1 MKTSHAWRFFKT
13 ARLAQVKIET
23 GDDIAHLAELDRKL
37 WTVLSSPTTGVR
49 FDTRML
55 ELMDTDGDGRIRVP
69 EVLAAIEWLKGK
81 GVNLDDLFKENP
93 EDRAALDKV
102 VAELADLATA
112 EPSEADKAAMKA
124 WEDAPK
130 SDPAIM
136 PLGDATPAA
145 NAALAAVEAEIDA
158 FFTVP
163 EDLPLVTEEQDKT
176 LPLSKNLNPKWLI
189 AITAFAK
196 DVVVPLLGKPLD
208 GELTRLEWA
217 DIKAKFA
224 PYRAWVASKPVMDAA
239 AKARLE
245 DEERL
250 LRYKLNL
257 VSFLRNY
264 VNQADLYDPNT
275 NAMFQ
280 MGTLYLAER
289 ACSLCFH
296 VADEGAHSALSV
308 RSNCCIV
315 YAKLKRKG
323 SAETRN
329 ICAAITAGCTAPL
342 FAGLNGIFIDRDG
355 LDWDA
360 TITKIVEAQVSLK
373 EAFWAPW
380 RKLGETVAEQVK
392 KFIGD
397 RQSAATAGVAK
408 AADGSAAKEK
418 GGNSAALAGSV
429 AALGVGIG
437 MMGAAFAG
445 LFGLV
450 AGLPWWKT
458 AIAVLAVIL
467 AVSLPSVILTW
478 FKLRRRDLGAILNA
492 GGWAANRP
500 LRFSCGLAREFT
512 RLAVLPPGAHAAR
525 DPYSRTPW
533 GKIFLALL
541 AAVAIFLGCA
551 WKYELWPFPKKAAA
565 PVAQVQPAPAAETNA
580 VPATAAKVT
589 EGAK

>member
-1 MKTSHAWRFFKT
+1 MKTGYNWRFFKT
-13 ARLAQVKIET
+13 ARLAQVKIEN
-23 GDDIAHLAELDRKL
+23 GEDLAHLAELDRKL
-37 WTVLSSPTTGVR
+37 WTALSSPTTGVR

-55 ELMDTDGDGRIRVP
+55 ALMDTDGDGRIRVP
-69 EVLAAIEWLKGK
+69 EVLAAIDFLKDK

-93 EDRAALDKV
+93 DDRAALDKV
-102 VAELADLATA
+102 MADQADLAAA
-112 EPSEADKAAMKA
+112 EPSEADKAALQV
-124 WEDAPK
+124 WEHAPK
-130 SDPAIM
+130 
-136 PLGDATPAA
+136 GDAAILPPGHAPAA
-145 NAALAAVEAEIDA
+145 AEAALAAVEAEIDA
-158 FFTVP
+158 FFAVP
-163 EDLPLVTEEQDKT
+163 DDLPLVTEELDKV
-176 LPLSKNLNPKWLI
+176 LPLTKNLNPKWAGAI
-189 AITAFAK
+189 ATFATA
-196 DVVVPLLGKPLD
+196 VVEPVLGKEAAE
-208 GELTRLEWA
+208 ELTRLEWA
-217 DIKAKFA
+217 AIKAKFA
-224 PYRAWVASKPVMDAA
+224 PYRAWQAAKPVMAA
-239 AKARLE
+239 DTKAQLE
-245 DEERL
+245 DQERL

-264 VNQADLYDPNT
+264 VNQADLYDPACE
-275 NAMFQ
+275 AMFQ
-280 MGTLYLAER
+280 MGTLYIAER

-296 VADEGAHSALSV
+296 VDNEAAHAALAE
-308 RSNCCIV
+308 RSECCLV
-315 YAKLKRKG
+315 YAKLTRKG

-342 FAGLNGIFIDRDG
+342 YVGRNGIFFDRDG

-360 TITKIVEAQVSLK
+360 TVTKIVESQVSLK

-380 RKLGETVAEQVK
+380 RKLGQTVAEQVK

-397 RQSAATAGVAK
+397 RQTAATAGVTK

-418 GGNSAALAGSV
+418 GGNAAALAGSV

-458 AIAVLAVIL
+458 AIAVLAVLL

-500 LRFSCGLAREFT
+500 LRFSNGLAREFT
-512 RLAVLPPGAHAAR
+512 RLAVLPPGAYAAR

-533 GKIFLALL
+533 K
-541 AAVAIFLGCA
+541 AIFALILVALAILLGWA
-551 WKYELWPFPKKAAA
+551 WKTERWPFCPKKACAPAA
-565 PVAQVQPAPAAETNA
+565 QTQPAPAAPSANA
-580 VPATAAKVT
+580 EVAK
-589 EGAK
+589 

>member
-1 MKTSHAWRFFKT
+1 MKTGYNWSFFKT
-13 ARLAQVKIET
+13 ARLAQVKIEK

-49 FDTRML
+49 FDARML
-55 ELMDTDGDGRIRVP
+55 ALMDTDGDGRIRVP

-81 GVNLDDLFKENP
+81 GVNLDDLFKDDP

-102 VAELADLATA
+102 VAQQADLAAA
-112 EPSEADKAAMKA
+112 EPSKDDKAAMKA

-163 EDLPLVTEEQDKT
+163 EDLPLVTEEQDKV
-176 LPLSKNLNPKWLI
+176 LPLSRNLNPKWMAAI
-189 AITAFAK
+189 AAFAK
-196 DVVVPLLGKPLD
+196 DTAAPALGKPAD

-217 DIKAKFA
+217 GLKAKFA
-224 PYRAWVASKPVMDAA
+224 PYRAWVAAKPVMDAA

-245 DEERL
+245 DQERL

-257 VSFLRNY
+257 VPFLRNF
-264 VNQADLYDPNT
+264 VNQADLYDPET

-280 MGTLYLAER
+280 MGTLYIAER
-289 ACSLCFH
+289 ACTLCFH

-308 RSNCCIV
+308 RSDCCIV
-315 YAKLKRKG
+315 YAKLTRKG

-342 FAGLNGIFIDRDG
+342 YVGRNGIFIDRDG

-360 TITKIVEAQVSLK
+360 TVTKIVEAQVSLK

-397 RQSAATAGVAK
+397 RQTAATAGVAK

-458 AIAVLAVIL
+458 ALAVVAVLL

-533 GKIFLALL
+533 GKIVVAVLVLV
-541 AAVAIFLGCA
+541 AAYLGCA
-551 WKYELWPFPKKAAA
+551 WKYDFWPFPKKAAA
-565 PVAQVQPAPAAETNA
+565 PVAQVQPAPAAAECLA
-580 VPATAAKVT
+580 PAEAAKP
-589 EGAK
+589 EASAK

>member
-1 MKTSHAWRFFKT
+1 MKTGYKWRFFKT
-13 ARLAQVKIET
+13 ARLAQVKIEN
-23 GDDIAHLAELDRKL
+23 GEDLAHLAELDRKL
-37 WTVLSSPTTGVR
+37 WTALSSPTTGVR

-55 ELMDTDGDGRIRVP
+55 TLMDTDGDGRIRVP
-69 EVLAAIEWLKGK
+69 EVLAAIDFLKGK

-93 EDRAALDKV
+93 DDRAALDKV
-102 VAELADLATA
+102 MADQADLAAA
-112 EPSEADKAAMKA
+112 EPSAADKAALKA

-130 SDPAIM
+130 GDAAIL
-136 PLGDATPAA
+136 PLGDATAA
-145 NAALAAVEAEIDA
+145 AEAALAAVEAEIDA
-158 FFTVP
+158 FFAVP
-163 EDLPLVTEEQDKT
+163 DDLPLVTEELDKV
-176 LPLSKNLNPKWLI
+176 LPLTKNLNPKWAGAI
-189 AITAFAK
+189 ATFATT
-196 DVVVPLLGKPLD
+196 VVEPVLGKEAAE
-208 GELTRLEWA
+208 ELTRLEWSA
-217 DIKAKFA
+217 IKAKFA
-224 PYRAWVASKPVMDAA
+224 PYRAWQAAKPVMAA
-239 AKARLE
+239 DTKAQLE
-245 DEERL
+245 DRERL

-257 VSFLRNY
+257 VSFLRND
-264 VNQADLYDPNT
+264 VNQADLYDPACE
-275 NAMFQ
+275 AMFQ
-280 MGTLYLAER
+280 MGTLYIAER

-296 VADEGAHSALSV
+296 VDNEAAHAALAE
-308 RSNCCIV
+308 RSECCLV
-315 YAKLKRKG
+315 YAKLTRKG

-342 FAGLNGIFIDRDG
+342 YVGRNGIFFDRDG

-360 TITKIVEAQVSLK
+360 TVTKIVESQVSLK

-380 RKLGETVAEQVK
+380 RKLGQTVAEQVK

-397 RQSAATAGVAK
+397 RQTAATAGVTK

-418 GGNSAALAGSV
+418 GGNAAALAGSI

-458 AIAVLAVIL
+458 AIAVVAVLL

-500 LRFSCGLAREFT
+500 LRFSNGLAREFT
-512 RLAVLPPGAHAAR
+512 RLAVLPPGAYAAR

-533 GKIFLALL
+533 K
-541 AAVAIFLGCA
+541 AIFAIILVALAILLGWA
-551 WKYELWPFPKKAAA
+551 WKSERWPFCPKKACA
-565 PVAQVQPAPAAETNA
+565 PAVQTQPAPAAPSANA
-580 VPATAAKVT
+580 EAAK
-589 EGAK
+589 

>member
-1 MKTSHAWRFFKT
+1 MKTGHDWRFFRT
-13 ARLAQVKIET
+13 ARLAQVKIEN
-23 GDDIAHLAELDRKL
+23 GEDIAHLAELDRKL
-37 WTVLSSPTTGVR
+37 WTVLSSPTSGVR
-49 FDTRML
+49 FDQRML
-55 ELMDTDGDGRIRVP
+55 AFMDSDGDGRIRVP

-93 EDRAALDKV
+93 EDRTAL
-102 VAELADLATA
+102 AEIMSMQADLAAA
-112 EPSEADKAAMKA
+112 EPSESDKAAMKA

-136 PLGDATPAA
+136 PLGDKTAA
-145 NAALAAVEAEIDA
+145 AEAALAAVEAEIDA
-158 FFTVP
+158 FFAIP
-163 EDLPLVTEEQDKT
+163 DDLPLVTEELDKV
-176 LPLSKNLNPKWLI
+176 LPLSKNLNPKWLV

-196 DVVVPLLGKPLD
+196 NTVAPVLGKAED

-217 DIKAKFA
+217 EIKAKFA
-224 PYRAWVASKPVMDAA
+224 PYRAWIAAKPVMDAA

-245 DEERL
+245 EQERL
-250 LRYKLNL
+250 LRYKLNM
-257 VSFLRNY
+257 VPFLRNY
-264 VNQADLYDPNT
+264 VNQADLYDPDT

-280 MGTLYLAER
+280 MGTLYIAGR

-296 VADEGAHSALSV
+296 VADEGAHSALSG
-308 RSNCCIV
+308 RSGCCII
-315 YAKLKRKG
+315 YAKLTRKG

-329 ICAAITAGCTAPL
+329 ICAAITAGCIAPL
-342 FAGLNGIFIDRDG
+342 YTGLNGIFFDRDG

-360 TITKIVEAQVSLK
+360 TITKIVEAEVSLR

-380 RKLGETVAEQVK
+380 RKLGQTVAEQVR

-397 RQSAATAGVAK
+397 RQTAATTGVTK
-408 AADGSAAKEK
+408 AAEGSAAKDK
-418 GGNSAALAGSV
+418 GGNAAALAGSV

-458 AIAVLAVIL
+458 ALAVLVVLL

-478 FKLRRRDLGAILNA
+478 FKLRRRDLGAVLNA
-492 GGWAANRP
+492 CGWAVNRP
-500 LRFSCGLAREFT
+500 LRFSNGLAREFT
-512 RLAVLPPGAHAAR
+512 RLAVLPPGAYAAR

-533 GKIFLALL
+533 KTIIAVALIAIAALL
-541 AAVAIFLGCA
+541 GFA
-551 WKYELWPFPKKAAA
+551 WKTERWPFPKKACA
-565 PVAQVQPAPAAETNA
+565 PAAQVQPAPAAER
-580 VPATAAKVT
+580 
-589 EGAK
+589 

>member
-176 LPLSKNLNPKWLI
+176 LPLSRNLNPKWLV

-196 DVVVPLLGKPLD
+196 DVVAPLLGKPAD

-342 FAGLNGIFIDRDG
+342 FPGLNGIFIDRDG

-397 RQSAATAGVAK
+397 RQTAATAGVAK

-533 GKIFLALL
+533 GKIFL
-541 AAVAIFLGCA
+541 GCA

>member
-1 MKTSHAWRFFKT
+1 MKTGYDWRYFRT
-13 ARLAQVKIET
+13 ARLAQVKIEN
-23 GDDIAHLAELDRKL
+23 GEDLAHLAELDRKL
-37 WTVLSSPTTGVR
+37 WTALSSPTTGVR

-55 ELMDTDGDGRIRVP
+55 TLMDTDGDGRIRVP
-69 EVLAAIEWLKGK
+69 EVLAAIDFLKGK

-93 EDRAALDKV
+93 DDRAALDKV
-102 VAELADLATA
+102 MADQADLAAA
-112 EPSEADKAAMKA
+112 EPSEADKAALKA

-130 SDPAIM
+130 GDAAIL
-136 PLGDATPAA
+136 PLGDATAA
-145 NAALAAVEAEIDA
+145 AEAALAAVEAEIDA
-158 FFTVP
+158 FFAVP
-163 EDLPLVTEEQDKT
+163 DDLPLVTEELDKV
-176 LPLSKNLNPKWLI
+176 LPLTKNLNPKWAGAI
-189 AITAFAK
+189 ATFATT
-196 DVVVPLLGKPLD
+196 VAGPVLGKEAAE
-208 GELTRLEWA
+208 ELTRLEWSA
-217 DIKAKFA
+217 IKAKFA
-224 PYRAWVASKPVMDAA
+224 PYRAWQAAKPVMAA
-239 AKARLE
+239 DTKAQLE
-245 DEERL
+245 DRERL

-264 VNQADLYDPNT
+264 VNQADLYDPACE
-275 NAMFQ
+275 AMFQ
-280 MGTLYLAER
+280 MGTLYIAER

-296 VADEGAHSALSV
+296 VDNEAAHAALAE
-308 RSNCCIV
+308 RSECCLV
-315 YAKLKRKG
+315 YAKLTRKG
-323 SAETRN
+323 SAETRQ

-342 FAGLNGIFIDRDG
+342 YVGRNGIFFDRDG

-360 TITKIVEAQVSLK
+360 TVTKIVEAQVSLK

-380 RKLGETVAEQVK
+380 RKLGQTVAEQVK

-397 RQSAATAGVAK
+397 RQTAATAGVTK

-418 GGNSAALAGSV
+418 GGNAAALAGSV

-458 AIAVLAVIL
+458 AIAVVAVLL

-500 LRFSCGLAREFT
+500 LRFSNGLAREFT
-512 RLAVLPPGAHAAR
+512 RLAVLPPGAYAAR

-533 GKIFLALL
+533 KAIIATILVALAILL
-541 AAVAIFLGCA
+541 GWA
-551 WKYELWPFPKKAAA
+551 WKTERWPFCPKKACA
-565 PVAQVQPAPAAETNA
+565 PAVQTQPAPAAPSANA
-580 VPATAAKVT
+580 EAAK
-589 EGAK
+589 

>member
-1 MKTSHAWRFFKT
+1 MKTGYNWRFFKT
-13 ARLAQVKIET
+13 ARLAQVKIEN
-23 GDDIAHLAELDRKL
+23 GEDLAHLAELDRKL
-37 WTVLSSPTTGVR
+37 WTALSSPTTGVR

-55 ELMDTDGDGRIRVP
+55 TLMDTDGDGRIRVP
-69 EVLAAIEWLKGK
+69 EVLAAIDFLKGK

-93 EDRAALDKV
+93 DDRAALDKV
-102 VAELADLATA
+102 MADQADLAAA
-112 EPSEADKAAMKA
+112 EPSEADKAALKA

-130 SDPAIM
+130 GDTAIL
-136 PLGDATPAA
+136 PLGDATAA
-145 NAALAAVEAEIDA
+145 AEAALAAVEAEIDA
-158 FFTVP
+158 FFAVP
-163 EDLPLVTEEQDKT
+163 DDLPLVTEETDKV
-176 LPLSKNLNPKWLI
+176 LPLTKNLNPKWAGAI
-189 AITAFAK
+189 ATFATT
-196 DVVVPLLGKPLD
+196 VAEPVLGKD
-208 GELTRLEWA
+208 AAEELTRLEWSA
-217 DIKAKFA
+217 IKAKFA
-224 PYRAWVASKPVMDAA
+224 PYRAWQAAKPVMAA
-239 AKARLE
+239 DTKAQLE
-245 DEERL
+245 DRERV

-264 VNQADLYDPNT
+264 VNQADLYDPACE
-275 NAMFQ
+275 AMFQ
-280 MGTLYLAER
+280 MGTLYIAER

-296 VADEGAHSALSV
+296 VDNEAAHAALAE
-308 RSNCCIV
+308 RSECCLV
-315 YAKLKRKG
+315 YAKLTRKG

-342 FAGLNGIFIDRDG
+342 YVGRNGIFFDRDG
-355 LDWDA
+355 RDWDA
-360 TITKIVEAQVSLK
+360 TVTKIVESQVSLK

-380 RKLGETVAEQVK
+380 RKLGQTVAEQVK

-397 RQSAATAGVAK
+397 RQAAATAGVTK

-418 GGNSAALAGSV
+418 GGNAAALAGSV

-458 AIAVLAVIL
+458 AIAVVAVLL

-500 LRFSCGLAREFT
+500 LRFSNGLAREFT
-512 RLAVLPPGAHAAR
+512 RLAVLPPGAYAAR

-533 GKIFLALL
+533 K
-541 AAVAIFLGCA
+541 AIFVLILVALAILLGWA
-551 WKYELWPFPKKAAA
+551 WKTERWPFCPKKACA
-565 PVAQVQPAPAAETNA
+565 PAVQTQPAPAAPSANA
-580 VPATAAKVT
+580 EAAK
-589 EGAK
+589 

>member
-1 MKTSHAWRFFKT
+1 MKTGHDWRFFKT
-13 ARLAQVKIET
+13 ARLAQVKIEN
-23 GDDIAHLAELDRKL
+23 GEDIAHLAELDRKL
-37 WTVLSSPTTGVR
+37 WTVLSAPTSGVR
-49 FDTRML
+49 FDQRML
-55 ELMDTDGDGRIRVP
+55 AFMDSDGDGRIRVP

-93 EDRAALDKV
+93 EDRTALAEVMSMQADFAA
-102 VAELADLATA
+102 A
-112 EPSEADKAAMKA
+112 EPSESDKAAMKA

-136 PLGDATPAA
+136 PLGDKTAA
-145 NAALAAVEAEIDA
+145 AEAALSAVEAEIDA
-158 FFTVP
+158 FFAIP
-163 EDLPLVTEEQDKT
+163 DDLPLVTEELDKV
-176 LPLSKNLNPKWLI
+176 LPLSKNLNPKWLV

-196 DVVVPLLGKPLD
+196 NTVAPVLGKAED

-217 DIKAKFA
+217 EIKSKFA
-224 PYRAWVASKPVMDAA
+224 PYRAWIAAKPVMDAA

-245 DEERL
+245 EQERL
-250 LRYKLNL
+250 LRYKLNM
-257 VSFLRNY
+257 VPFLRNY
-264 VNQADLYDPNT
+264 VNQADLYDPDT

-280 MGTLYLAER
+280 MGTLYIAGR

-296 VADEGAHSALSV
+296 VADEGAHSALSG
-308 RSNCCIV
+308 RSGCCII
-315 YAKLKRKG
+315 YAKLTRKG

-329 ICAAITAGCTAPL
+329 ICAAMTAGCIAPL
-342 FAGLNGIFIDRDG
+342 YAGLNGIFFDRDG

-360 TITKIVEAQVSLK
+360 TITKIVESEVSLR

-380 RKLGETVAEQVK
+380 RKLGQTVAEQVK

-397 RQSAATAGVAK
+397 RQTAATTGVTK
-408 AADGSAAKEK
+408 AAEGSAAKDK
-418 GGNSAALAGSV
+418 DGNAAALAGSV

-458 AIAVLAVIL
+458 ALAVLAVLL

-492 GGWAANRP
+492 CGWAVNRP
-500 LRFSCGLAREFT
+500 LRFSNGLAREFT
-512 RLAVLPPGAHAAR
+512 RLAVLPPGAYAAR

-533 GKIFLALL
+533 KTIIAVALIAIVALL
-541 AAVAIFLGCA
+541 GFA
-551 WKYELWPFPKKAAA
+551 WKTERWPFPKKACA
-565 PVAQVQPAPAAETNA
+565 PAAQVQPAPAAER
-580 VPATAAKVT
+580 
-589 EGAK
+589 